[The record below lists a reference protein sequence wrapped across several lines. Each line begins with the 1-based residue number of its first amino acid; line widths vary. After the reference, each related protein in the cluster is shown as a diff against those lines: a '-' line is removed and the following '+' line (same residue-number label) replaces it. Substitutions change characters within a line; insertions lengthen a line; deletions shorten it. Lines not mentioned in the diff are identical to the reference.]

1 MADKKKKLLFN
12 RQIRR
17 IDELDQHIQEGLAL
31 EQEDK
36 ELPMYDAADYT
47 AEQIAAI
54 DPKWFEL
61 HGFNEQDAERTA
73 YSNYSYWASTFKNF
87 WRNRAARILIVALIA
102 IIAFAFIQP
111 LLPNQHDPVT
121 INNDPETGMHL
132 RNLAPCGEYWFG
144 TNAIGQDLW
153 ARVWAGTRTSIIIGL
168 VVALSDLIFGVIIG
182 MAWGYVRSLDK
193 ALTEIYNVISNIPQ
207 TLILIL
213 VSYILRP
220 SMTTII
226 ISMCMV
232 GWMAMARFIR
242 NQVVIFRDRDY
253 NLASRCLGS
262 STLRII
268 IKYLLP
274 QMVSVIML
282 QTSLAIP
289 GAIGDEVFLT
299 YIGLGIP
306 TSQASLGNLVE
317 AGRVLMMDNTLRY
330 QLVFPAAVVAFITI
344 AFYIIGNA
352 FSDAADPKNHV

>member
-1 MADKKKKLLFN
+1 
-12 RQIRR
+12 
-17 IDELDQHIQEGLAL
+17 
-31 EQEDK
+31 
-36 ELPMYDAADYT
+36 
-47 AEQIAAI
+47 
-54 DPKWFEL
+54 
-61 HGFNEQDAERTA
+61 
-73 YSNYSYWASTFKNF
+73 
-87 WRNRAARILIVALIA
+87 
-102 IIAFAFIQP
+102 
-111 LLPNQHDPVT
+111 
-121 INNDPETGMHL
+121 
-132 RNLAPCGEYWFG
+132 
-144 TNAIGQDLW
+144 
-153 ARVWAGTRTSIIIGL
+153 
-168 VVALSDLIFGVIIG
+168 
-182 MAWGYVRSLDK
+182 
-193 ALTEIYNVISNIPQ
+193 
-207 TLILIL
+207 
-213 VSYILRP
+213 
-220 SMTTII
+220 
-226 ISMCMV
+226 
-232 GWMAMARFIR
+232 MARFIR

-268 IKYLLP
+268 IKNLLP

>member
-12 RQIRR
+12 RQMRR

-31 EQEDK
+31 EQADK

-132 RNLAPCGEYWFG
+132 RNLAPCSEYWFG

-182 MAWGYVRSLDK
+182 MTWGYVRSLDK

-253 NLASRCLGS
+253 NLASRCLG
-262 STLRII
+262 TPTRRVIM
-268 IKYLLP
+268 KNLLP
-274 QMVSVIML
+274 QMVSVVML
-282 QTSLAIP
+282 RMSLAIP
-289 GAIGDEVFLT
+289 GAIGSEVFLA
-299 YIGLGIP
+299 YIGLGLPISIP
-306 TSQASLGNLVE
+306 SLGNLVNK
-317 AGRVLMMDNTLRY
+317 GRSLMMAPSLRY
-330 QLVFPAAVVAFITI
+330 QLIIPAVILSIITVC
-344 AFYIIGNA
+344 FYLVGNA

>member
-1 MADKKKKLLFN
+1 M
-12 RQIRR
+12 RR

-31 EQEDK
+31 EQADK

-87 WRNRAARILIVALIA
+87 WRNRAARILIVTLIA

-132 RNLAPCGEYWFG
+132 RNLAPCSEYWFG

-232 GWMAMARFIR
+232 GWMAMAALSAIR
-242 NQVVIFRDRDY
+242 SLY
-253 NLASRCLGS
+253 SATG
-262 STLRII
+262 TII
-268 IKYLLP
+268 W
-274 QMVSVIML
+274 
-282 QTSLAIP
+282 
-289 GAIGDEVFLT
+289 
-299 YIGLGIP
+299 
-306 TSQASLGNLVE
+306 
-317 AGRVLMMDNTLRY
+317 R
-330 QLVFPAAVVAFITI
+330 PAAL
-344 AFYIIGNA
+344 
-352 FSDAADPKNHV
+352 AAAR

>member
-12 RQIRR
+12 RQMRR

-31 EQEDK
+31 EQADK

-87 WRNRAARILIVALIA
+87 WRNRAARILIVTLIA

-132 RNLAPCGEYWFG
+132 RNLAPCSEYWFG

-262 STLRII
+262 STLRI
-268 IKYLLP
+268 
-274 QMVSVIML
+274 VINATTAAGN
-282 QTSLAIP
+282 TS
-289 GAIGDEVFLT
+289 
-299 YIGLGIP
+299 
-306 TSQASLGNLVE
+306 
-317 AGRVLMMDNTLRY
+317 
-330 QLVFPAAVVAFITI
+330 
-344 AFYIIGNA
+344 
-352 FSDAADPKNHV
+352 

>member
-232 GWMAMARFIR
+232 GWMAMAALSAIR
-242 NQVVIFRDRDY
+242 
-253 NLASRCLGS
+253 
-262 STLRII
+262 
-268 IKYLLP
+268 
-274 QMVSVIML
+274 
-282 QTSLAIP
+282 SLYS
-289 GAIGDEVFLT
+289 AIGT
-299 YIGLGIP
+299 IIWH
-306 TSQASLGNLVE
+306 LV
-317 AGRVLMMDNTLRY
+317 AL
-330 QLVFPAAVVAFITI
+330 AAA
-344 AFYIIGNA
+344 
-352 FSDAADPKNHV
+352 H

>member
-12 RQIRR
+12 RQMRR

-31 EQEDK
+31 EQADK

-54 DPKWFEL
+54 DPKWFEP

-132 RNLAPCGEYWFG
+132 RNLAPCSEYWFG

-253 NLASRCLGS
+253 NLASRCLG
-262 STLRII
+262 TPTRRVIM
-268 IKYLLP
+268 KNLLP
-274 QMVSVIML
+274 QMVSVVML
-282 QTSLAIP
+282 RMSLAIP
-289 GAIGDEVFLT
+289 GAIGSEVFLA
-299 YIGLGIP
+299 YIGLGLPISIP
-306 TSQASLGNLVE
+306 SLGNLVNK
-317 AGRVLMMDNTLRY
+317 GRSLMMAPSLRY
-330 QLVFPAAVVAFITI
+330 QLIIPAVILSIITVC
-344 AFYIIGNA
+344 FYLVGNA

>member
-1 MADKKKKLLFN
+1 MP
-12 RQIRR
+12 
-17 IDELDQHIQEGLAL
+17 
-31 EQEDK
+31 EQVFVS
-36 ELPMYDAADYT
+36 PWGT
-47 AEQIAAI
+47 GSFAAI
-54 DPKWFEL
+54 ACTGVSCVRPPKGISTVPAPLE
-61 HGFNEQDAERTA
+61 E
-73 YSNYSYWASTFKNF
+73 SNRSDSPFLLQVF
-87 WRNRAARILIVALIA
+87 RSLISAVS
-102 IIAFAFIQP
+102 FSSSVP
-111 LLPNQHDPVT
+111 S
-121 INNDPETGMHL
+121 
-132 RNLAPCGEYWFG
+132 G
-144 TNAIGQDLW
+144 TLQGAT
-153 ARVWAGTRTSIIIGL
+153 RRAGTRTSIIIGL

-268 IKYLLP
+268 IKNLLP

-317 AGRVLMMDNTLRY
+317 AGRVLMMDSTLRY